1 MRNLIKQLNYLNV
14 LNFSTPCLTVFCE
27 FTNNQIN
34 QKMRLSESK
43 HELAQCLASV
53 SILFKNQLFFIFDT
67 ASFFVKC

>member
-34 QKMRLSESK
+34 QKN
-43 HELAQCLASV
+43 A
-53 SILFKNQLFFIFDT
+53 
-67 ASFFVKC
+67 VKRVKA